1 MKLLVAA
8 VGQRM
13 PAWVDEAW
21 KDYARRFPPNLPLE
35 LKEIRM
41 PSRTHNADVVAAREA
56 EGAALTVAAPAGAL
70 VVALDGRG
78 TPWTTRELASR
89 LKDWMHE
96 GRDPVFMIGGP
107 DGLSPACRK
116 RADLCWSLGGATYP
130 HGLVRV
136 IVAEQLYRAW
146 TITQNHPYHRA

>member
-8 VGQRM
+8 IGQRM
-13 PAWVDEAW
+13 PAWVDAAW
-21 KDYARRFPPNLPLE
+21 KDYARRFPSNLPLD
-35 LKEIRM
+35 LKEIRL
-41 PSRTHNADVVAAREA
+41 PSRTRNADIAAACQA
-56 EGAALTVAAPAGAL
+56 EGEALTAAAPAGAL

-78 TPWTTRELASR
+78 TPWSTEELASK
-89 LKDWMHE
+89 LHDWMHE
-96 GRDPVFMIGGP
+96 GRDLVFMIGGP

-116 RADLCWSLGGATYP
+116 RAELCWSLGRATYP
-130 HGLVRV
+130 HALVRV